1 MFTTVKG
8 RLIGLGAW
16 SLVGTAGLV
25 MSLIMTNPVA
35 LRPVGVTFW
44 FVILYLT
51 LTSIFTLALYGAKSY
66 LRLHATGA
74 GRLRYSTRQ
83 GLLMAAWFVGMLA
96 LSSLRQ
102 FGWLD
107 GILLGILLVIVEVYV
122 RFRWP

>member
-1 MFTTVKG
+1 MLLTVKG
-8 RLIGLGAW
+8 RLIGLIVW
-16 SLVGTAGLV
+16 SLISVTGLFA
-25 MSLIMTNPVA
+25 SLLLTNPVQ
-35 LRPVGVTFW
+35 LRPLGVTFW
-44 FVILYLT
+44 FVVLYLALASVCT
-51 LTSIFTLALYGAKSY
+51 LLLYAAKSY

-74 GRLRYSTRQ
+74 GRLRYATRQ
-83 GLLMAAWFVGMLA
+83 GLLISAWLVGMLA